1 VRPVCA
7 GDAAMACPEQQ
18 VPLLAAQGGGAV
30 ATEGWLDVTATLDA
44 VAGELAVGQMVHAP
58 NFSLL
63 SAMSALEIMDPKMD
77 AGMVTDTVTVD
88 KALGT
93 PLMPRELTAGQIVHL
108 MDQTLV
114 GEMRWLAGHSLAQ
127 TVFTCLYLHDVRHI
141 ADYRFAAMAKAVLK
155 CCAIVRNMVVQA
167 DFYEEEDFVPQTFGF
182 SMCEMIP
189 EPEILADLVRVEDR
203 LTARIK
209 WLKMTAEERVAASD
223 AAAAAAAAARQV
235 RAAALAEA
243 KAKEEAEGG
252 ETVLSAE
259 AKEAAAKEA
268 AAADSAAEAA
278 ADDGS
283 TEALPCAA
291 GEDEAE
297 LAEALRARVSYRR
310 GYLNLLS
317 QLFNKGAKGIEP
329 ARRAVKFAQT
339 QLALLA
345 KTVALGTAAAE
356 ASENKSVGFQ
366 ADINRRLL
374 GPAPPRAMEDMS
386 LAEAVAAAESFF
398 NDMVRMLEVAN
409 HATTMT
415 SMVEFF
421 AKFSDQTPNVS

>member
-1 VRPVCA
+1 
-7 GDAAMACPEQQ
+7 M
-18 VPLLAAQGGGAV
+18 
-30 ATEGWLDVTATLDA
+30 
-44 VAGELAVGQMVHAP
+44 
-58 NFSLL
+58 
-63 SAMSALEIMDPKMD
+63 
-77 AGMVTDTVTVD
+77 
-88 KALGT
+88 
-93 PLMPRELTAGQIVHL
+93 
-108 MDQTLV
+108 
-114 GEMRWLAGHSLAQ
+114 
-127 TVFTCLYLHDVRHI
+127 
-141 ADYRFAAMAKAVLK
+141 
-155 CCAIVRNMVVQA
+155 
-167 DFYEEEDFVPQTFGF
+167 
-182 SMCEMIP
+182 
-189 EPEILADLVRVEDR
+189 
-203 LTARIK
+203 
-209 WLKMTAEERVAASD
+209 
-223 AAAAAAAAARQV
+223 
-235 RAAALAEA
+235 
-243 KAKEEAEGG
+243 
-252 ETVLSAE
+252 
-259 AKEAAAKEA
+259 
-268 AAADSAAEAA
+268 
-278 ADDGS
+278 
-283 TEALPCAA
+283 
-291 GEDEAE
+291 
-297 LAEALRARVSYRR
+297 SYRR